1 MGTADTG
8 EPMVVGDLASTAT
21 RVAVLLQSGGRR
33 LMVGLGGGVAVG
45 KSTAARALA
54 DDLLETHGLETAIVS
69 SDGFLLPNQA
79 LLERGLL
86 ARKGFPES
94 YDDDAIRTFLV
105 QARIESTVS
114 IPVYDHLVYDIMIDR
129 DIVTLADVVIF
140 EGVNALRYRDLL
152 DFGIYLDA
160 AESDMR
166 NWYLVRA
173 RSLRERSRTEESS
186 FFDGFADLD
195 GPGFDAMAMNV
206 WESVNLPNLTEC
218 ILPTRDHADVVIVK
232 HSNHSISGVE
242 TAS

>member
-8 EPMVVGDLASTAT
+8 EPTVAGDLASTGT
-21 RVAVLLQSGGRR
+21 RVADLLQSSGRR
-33 LMVGLGGGVAVG
+33 VIVGLGGGVAVG
-45 KSTAARALA
+45 KSTAARTLA
-54 DDLLETHGLETAIVS
+54 DGLLETHGLEAAIVS
-69 SDGFLLPNQA
+69 SDGFLLPNRD

-105 QARIESTVS
+105 EARIESSVS
-114 IPVYDHLVYDIMIDR
+114 VPVYDHLVYDIMFDR

-152 DFGIYLDA
+152 DFGVYLDA

-166 NWYLVRA
+166 AWYLDRA
-173 RSLRERSRTEESS
+173 RTLRDRSRTEESS

-195 GPGFDAMAMNV
+195 GPGFDAMAINV
-206 WESVNLPNLTEC
+206 WESVNLLNLNEC
-218 ILPTRDHADVVIVK
+218 ILPTRNHADVVIVK
-232 HSNHSISGVE
+232 HSDHSISRVE

>member
-1 MGTADTG
+1 MGAANTG
-8 EPMVVGDLASTAT
+8 EPMVAGDLASTG
-21 RVAVLLQSGGRR
+21 RLVADLLQSSGRR
-33 LMVGLGGGVAVG
+33 VMVGLGGGVAVG

-54 DDLLETHGLETAIVS
+54 DDLLDIHGLEAAIVS

-86 ARKGFPES
+86 TRKGFPES
-94 YDDDAIRTFLV
+94 YDDDAIKAFLV
-105 QARIESTVS
+105 QARVESTVS

-160 AESDMR
+160 TESDMR
-166 NWYLVRA
+166 NWYLDRA

-195 GPGFDAMAMNV
+195 GPGFDAMAINV
-206 WESVNLPNLTEC
+206 WESVNLLNLTEC

-232 HSNHSISGVE
+232 HSDHSISRVE

>member
-8 EPMVVGDLASTAT
+8 ESMVVGDLASTGT
-21 RVAVLLQSGGRR
+21 RVADLLQTNGRR
-33 LMVGLGGGVAVG
+33 VIVGLGGGVAVG
-45 KSTAARALA
+45 KSTAARTLA
-54 DDLLETHGLETAIVS
+54 DGLLENHGLETAIVS
-69 SDGFLLPNQA
+69 SDGFLLPNRD

-86 ARKGFPES
+86 TRKGFPES
-94 YDDDAIRTFLV
+94 YDEDAIRTFLV
-105 QARIESTVS
+105 EARVESSVS
-114 IPVYDHLVYDIMIDR
+114 VPVYDHLVYDIMFDS

-152 DFGIYLDA
+152 DFGVYLDA

-166 NWYLVRA
+166 SWYLDRA
-173 RSLRERSRTEESS
+173 RTLRDRSRTEESS

-195 GPGFDAMAMNV
+195 GPGFDAMAINV
-206 WESVNLPNLTEC
+206 WESVNLLNLNEC

-232 HSNHSISGVE
+232 HSDHSISRVE